1 MSNFDAVAGYLPK
14 ERQITDQD
22 RRRALFGSAVG
33 STIEW
38 YDYFLYGT
46 MSSIVFAKLFFPTT
60 DALTSQLLALASFAL
75 AFLVRPL
82 GGIIFSHIGDRIG
95 RKKTLAV
102 TLSMMGLSTVF
113 MGLLPTYDQIG
124 VWAPVLLTVL
134 RLMQGLALGGEWG
147 GGCLL
152 YTSPSPRDKRQSRMP
167 SSA

>member
-134 RLMQGLALGGEWG
+134 RLMQGLALG
-147 GGCLL
+147 LSL
-152 YTSPSPRDKRQSRMP
+152 IHI
-167 SSA
+167 